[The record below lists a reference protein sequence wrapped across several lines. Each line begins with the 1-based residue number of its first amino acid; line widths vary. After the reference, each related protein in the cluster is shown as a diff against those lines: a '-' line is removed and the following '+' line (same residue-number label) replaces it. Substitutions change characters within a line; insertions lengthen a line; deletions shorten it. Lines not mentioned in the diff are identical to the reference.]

1 MNDDKGYILVV
12 DDSQTNNVLLEAVL
26 SEGGYASRTALSAS
40 EAWALMYKDRPALV
54 LLDLLMPKIS
64 GFQLLERMKAKEVY
78 ADIPVI
84 IVSALGDP
92 DTARLL
98 QDMGADDFFS
108 KPLDIHGL
116 LSRISELYKRS
127 E

>member
-1 MNDDKGYILVV
+1 MNDHKGYILVV

-26 SEGGYASRTALSAS
+26 SEGGYATQTAMSAS
-40 EAWALMYKDRPALV
+40 EAWSLMYKNPPALV

-64 GFQLLERMKAKEVY
+64 GFQLLERMKAKEAY

-84 IVSALGDP
+84 IVSALSDP
-92 DTARLL
+92 ETARVLE
-98 QDMGADDFFS
+98 DMGADDFFS

-116 LSRISELYKRS
+116 LKRISELYVS
-127 E
+127 SD

>member
-1 MNDDKGYILVV
+1 MNDQKGYILVV

-26 SEGGYASRTALSAS
+26 SEGGYATQTAMSAS
-40 EAWALMYKDRPALV
+40 EAWALMYKNPPALV

-64 GFQLLERMKAKEVY
+64 GFQLLERMKAKEAY

-84 IVSALGDP
+84 IVSALSDP
-92 DTARLL
+92 ETARVL

-116 LSRISELYKRS
+116 LKRISELYVSTK
-127 E
+127 

>member
-1 MNDDKGYILVV
+1 MNDQKGYILVV

-26 SEGGYASRTALSAS
+26 SEGGYVTQTAMSAS
-40 EAWALMYKDRPALV
+40 EAWALMYKNPPALV

-64 GFQLLERMKAKEVY
+64 GFQLLERMKAKEAY
-78 ADIPVI
+78 AKIPVI
-84 IVSALGDP
+84 IVSALSDP
-92 DTARLL
+92 ETARVL

-116 LSRISELYKRS
+116 LKRISELYIS
-127 E
+127 TE

>member
-1 MNDDKGYILVV
+1 MNNNNGYILVV

-26 SEGGYASRTALSAS
+26 SEGGYATQTAMSAS
-40 EAWALMYKDRPALV
+40 EAWALMYKNRPALV

-64 GFQLLERMKAKEVY
+64 GFQLLERMKAKEAY
-78 ADIPVI
+78 ANIPVI
-84 IVSALGDP
+84 IVSALSDP
-92 DTARLL
+92 ETARVL

-116 LSRISELYKRS
+116 LKRISELYTSK

>member
-1 MNDDKGYILVV
+1 MSNSKGYILVV

-26 SEGGYASRTALSAS
+26 SEGGYASQTAMSAS

-64 GFQLLERMKAKEVY
+64 GFQLLERMKAKEAY

-84 IVSALGDP
+84 IVSALSDP
-92 DTARLL
+92 ETARVL

-116 LSRISELYKRS
+116 LKRISELYVS
-127 E
+127 PE